1 MKGVLNGATVP
12 SVVDG
17 GERGIVQRFRSHSEH
32 SLDPKG
38 RLNIP
43 TRFRDVLREQYGSE
57 MLMVTQWQKCLRA
70 YPVSEWETLEET
82 LLAQGKNQPDFG
94 RFVRYLIAGV
104 AECGVDKQG
113 RILLPP
119 ALRSSFNI
127 DKDVVVVGM
136 LTHFE
141 VWEKGAWEEETRHT
155 RETFGDFSAG
165 LSALGIL

>member
-1 MKGVLNGATVP
+1 MEGAR
-12 SVVDG
+12 SA
-17 GERGIVQRFRSHSEH
+17 VQRFRSHSEH

-43 TRFRDVLREQYGSE
+43 TRFRDVLREQYNSE
-57 MLMVTQWQKCLRA
+57 MLIVTHWQKCLRA
-70 YPVSEWETLEET
+70 YPVAEWEALEET

-104 AECGVDKQG
+104 SECPLDKQG

-119 ALRSSFNI
+119 ALRSGLGI
-127 DKDVVVVGM
+127 EKDVVVVGM
-136 LTHFE
+136 LQHFE
-141 VWEKGAWEEETRHT
+141 IWDKNAWEEETRHT